1 MPFYKKGRLFEQLM
15 KLLPSPSK
23 VNGSETDE
31 EMDSSYAGM
40 ASCFKANVKEGVWI
54 IDSGASHHMTGD
66 LNLLCEV
73 KETGNPPLISLPTGE
88 TARIAHK
95 GLVNLKNSIQL
106 QNVLHVPA
114 FKHNLLSVQ
123 KLAEDKVNFMPKYCI
138 IQDNKSGE
146 IRGVGKASNGLY
158 YMANESLRELMKRL
172 NISAGN
178 IAMNANLNP
187 KVVSL
192 QL

>member
-1 MPFYKKGRLFEQLM
+1 MSTNCETGSTSAPSGFTAQQLKQLM

-40 ASCFKANVKEGVWI
+40 VSCFQANVKEGVWI

-88 TARIAHK
+88 
-95 GLVNLKNSIQL
+95 
-106 QNVLHVPA
+106 
-114 FKHNLLSVQ
+114 
-123 KLAEDKVNFMPKYCI
+123 
-138 IQDNKSGE
+138 
-146 IRGVGKASNGLY
+146 
-158 YMANESLRELMKRL
+158 
-172 NISAGN
+172 
-178 IAMNANLNP
+178 
-187 KVVSL
+187 
-192 QL
+192 